1 MMDGNFYTMSLVEL
15 FEFFDKD
22 IILVSCDDYWNDAYI
37 NYSISNDRY
46 DAEIKVY
53 IDFEEAEIED
63 FEEQVYEWITSF
75 CFNWREILHFVTKYS
90 FEIWD
95 KQESVDYK
103 KIDYEYQVRKKVCY
117 EYSEEMNGLV
127 FWTE

>member
-15 FEFFDKD
+15 FEFFDKE
-22 IILVSCDDYWNDAYI
+22 IILVSCDDYWNDTYI
-37 NYSISNDRY
+37 KYSISNERY

-53 IDFEEAEIED
+53 IDFEDAGIED

-75 CFNWREILHFVTKYS
+75 CSNWREVLHFVTMYS

-95 KQESVDYK
+95 KQERVDYK

-117 EYSEEMNGLV
+117 EYNAKTEKLN